1 MSKLQSDP
9 LHMQNDEIKSLH
21 IAVYALSL
29 LGGAHQKVHTE
40 DIAQKCLEIAPDRFR
55 WEKYNYPEKELV
67 RKALFHA
74 SEARNGAFVMGRTG
88 MEQRGKSRDGWQLT
102 PAGAAWVRENEAQFR
117 VKATHEPNA
126 ETIPKR
132 EAGRLLKKLRDDAA
146 YQAFE
151 KTGDVA
157 SITRYMFTDL
167 LNCSPDAPPDTI
179 RAKFRRLLSTAE
191 LIGDKEMLQFLRL
204 CEQQFGAL
212 MAAPGALGAS
222 Q

>member
-1 MSKLQSDP
+1 
-9 LHMQNDEIKSLH
+9 MQNDDIKSLH

-40 DIAQKCLEIAPDRFR
+40 DIAQKCLEIAPDRFK

-74 SEARNGAFVMGRTG
+74 SEARNGAFVTGRTG

-102 PAGAAWVRENEAQFR
+102 PAGAAWVRENEALFR
-117 VKATHEPNA
+117 VKGQHEPKSEA
-126 ETIPKR
+126 IPKR
-132 EAGRLLKKLRDDAA
+132 EAERLLKKLRDDAA
-146 YQAFE
+146 YQTFE
-151 KTGDVA
+151 RTGDAA

-167 LNCSPDAPPDTI
+167 LNCSPDASPETI
-179 RAKFRRLLSTAE
+179 QAKFRRLLSNAE
-191 LIGDKEMLQFLRL
+191 LIGDEEMLRFLRL
-204 CEQQFGAL
+204 CKQQFSTL
-212 MAAPGALGAS
+212 MAAPGSLGAF